1 MYKWITGSPCNACA
15 LPLESLLLLR
25 LYYYIPHNIR
35 VSSLKTRIVCDFLHI
50 FLGPTQS
57 IPQWSIRKRIEL
69 ITPRNS
75 KFWTTNV
82 PWFYQSA
89 DSHTLRPKMN
99 EGKQKSQR
107 NWISWQFK
115 LTFCPFSGRVFEI
128 VSLRPTEIWAPWYT
142 NFGNPEIKNMDLWV
156 LDDAYAVSKRN
167 FDFQGCHLFSN
178 IEFLLNYGNPEL
190 KITD

>member
-1 MYKWITGSPCNACA
+1 MVLCLRNLSFPLSLKEISCFRIFTIVYLWVSVTGA
-15 LPLESLLLLR
+15 LPG
-25 LYYYIPHNIR
+25 PHYN
-35 VSSLKTRIVCDFLHI
+35 
-50 FLGPTQS
+50 
-57 IPQWSIRKRIEL
+57 
-69 ITPRNS
+69 
-75 KFWTTNV
+75 
-82 PWFYQSA
+82 
-89 DSHTLRPKMN
+89 TLRPKMN

-142 NFGNPEIKNMDLWV
+142 NFGNPEIKNMDLSV

-167 FDFQGCHLFSN
+167 FDFQGCHLFYN